1 MLLIRPMAVH
11 DLEGLH
17 QLVLGSGHGLTSL
30 PKDPEILLERIEKC
44 QRSFQYAKPGKP
56 QGEDYLFAMID
67 TERDTLI
74 GVSGIFAKI
83 GGFEPIYFYKKKS
96 KTRESEELKVKNEVE
111 TLHLQEIHNGPSEI
125 CSLYLHPKY
134 RKSPHGRFLSLSR
147 FLFIADHMD
156 YFESKVIAEMRG
168 MVSEDGK
175 NPFWE
180 AVGSKFFKIDFTYA
194 DYMIMQSK
202 KWIKDLL
209 PDLPIIVNLLPDDAK
224 HVISKVHP
232 NTAPARRILEHEGF
246 VDSGLVAILEPGPIL
261 SVEKEEIRTIKSS
274 QIKTARIIQKREE
287 STNYFL
293 VSNCQFQNFRCL
305 SLQLTVGDD
314 ETLSLTKEELSLL
327 EIREGDHVRVSPL
340 K

>member
-1 MLLIRPMAVH
+1 MLLIRPMDPQ

-30 PKDPEILLERIEKC
+30 PKDQEILLERIEKC

-67 TERDTLI
+67 TERDTLV

-83 GGFEPIYFYKKKS
+83 GGFEPIYFYKIKRKQ
-96 KTRESEELKVKNEVE
+96 RESAELSVTNEVV

-147 FLFIADHMD
+147 FLFMADHLD
-156 YFESKVIAEMRG
+156 YFEEKVIAEMRG
-168 MVSEDGK
+168 MVDEDGR

-180 AVGSKFFKIDFTYA
+180 AVGKKFFKIDFTYA

-209 PDLPIIVNLLPDDAK
+209 PDLPIIVNLLPQAAQQ
-224 HVISKVHP
+224 VISRVHP
-232 NTAPARRILEHEGF
+232 NTAPARKILEHEGF
-246 VDSGLVAILEPGPIL
+246 QDSGLVAILEPGPIL
-261 SVEKEEIRTIKSS
+261 SADKNEIRSIKDSF
-274 QIKTARIIQKREE
+274 IVKAGEGEREQTDE
-287 STNYFL
+287 MCL
-293 VSNCQFQNFRCL
+293 VSNCRFKEFRCL
-305 SLQLTVGDD
+305 CIPLRAERNQTVNLSKDELNLLDIKTGEDIRIVSL
-314 ETLSLTKEELSLL
+314 K
-327 EIREGDHVRVSPL
+327 
-340 K
+340 